1 MHQYVKTMKD
11 TLISY
16 HQKAKKADQTISKA
30 QAELKQEIAN
40 ERIEQIQDELKQ
52 ERTKAIE
59 AIRKA
64 SEQGKAEIQKWNELN
79 PAHITEDAKLLQ
91 SGFPMNQADF
101 DKLCK
106 KYENN
111 GTMCRILAE
120 YAETRNRQVQ
130 AQHPREIFPK
140 GYLHTVNLPNERTM
154 TEKWDRL
161 ASTAEGII
169 NNIDGHGWGRG
180 VNDPFVVASVEG
192 FGERNE

>member
-1 MHQYVKTMKD
+1 MNQIVKTMKD
-11 TLISY
+11 ALASY
-16 HQKAKKADQTISKA
+16 HQKAKKADEVISKA
-30 QAELKQEIAN
+30 RSEYKPEVAQ
-40 ERIEQIQDELKQ
+40 ERIEQIETELKQ

-64 SEQGKAEIQKWNELN
+64 SEQGKAEIQKWNEFN
-79 PAHITEDAKLLQ
+79 PANITEDAKILQ

-101 DKLCK
+101 DKLCR

-130 AQHPREIFPK
+130 SQHPREVFPK

-180 VNDPFVVASVEG
+180 VNDPFVMASVEG